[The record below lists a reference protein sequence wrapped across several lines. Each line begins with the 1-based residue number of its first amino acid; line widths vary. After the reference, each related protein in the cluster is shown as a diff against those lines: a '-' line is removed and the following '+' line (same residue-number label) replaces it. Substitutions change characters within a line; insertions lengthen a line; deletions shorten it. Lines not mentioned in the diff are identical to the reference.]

1 MAERTQHIP
10 FECEAPVV
18 ALDSVRDFG
27 CGDQSATV
35 IELWTTACGVSAF
48 CLRLENMSGTPLC
61 ISVFRATGRTRKF
74 RKQRLMQYVL
84 DLVLPP
90 DSALP
95 YPLARLATFAVHPKE
110 FS

>member
-1 MAERTQHIP
+1 MTERTQHIP
-10 FECEAPVV
+10 FMCEAPVV

-35 IELWTTACGVSAF
+35 TELWTTARALSAF

-61 ISVFRATGRTRKF
+61 ISVFRSTGRTRNF
-74 RKQRLMQYVL
+74 RRQKLTQYVL
-84 DLVLPP
+84 DQVLPP